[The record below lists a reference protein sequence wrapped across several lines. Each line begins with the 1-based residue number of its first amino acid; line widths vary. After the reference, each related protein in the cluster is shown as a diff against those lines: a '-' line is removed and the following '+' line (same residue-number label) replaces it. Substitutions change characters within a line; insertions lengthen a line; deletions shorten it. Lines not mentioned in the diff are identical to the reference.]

1 MTRDPLRPIDGAPG
15 GPSLRGWF
23 GAARVALVLSI
34 CTACATPAPVHLHSL
49 VGPEHPTPREGAAP
63 GRGPAISLDPIRV
76 PVAVDQPQ
84 WLIRLPDDTL
94 TLLEQERWASPLR
107 DEFRHALLDV
117 LTHRYGAVDA
127 RTVGTGGSPWRVHVV
142 ITRFDAQPTSNWLE
156 STWSIAQRGTDM
168 PTLRC
173 ETSVREN
180 SDGGMAA
187 LGQAHRRAVARLG
200 DAIGTQLVALQ
211 RGESG
216 RCPS

>member
-1 MTRDPLRPIDGAPG
+1 M
-15 GPSLRGWF
+15 
-23 GAARVALVLSI
+23 
-34 CTACATPAPVHLHSL
+34 
-49 VGPEHPTPREGAAP
+49 
-63 GRGPAISLDPIRV
+63 

-107 DEFRHALLDV
+107 DEFRHALLDI

-142 ITRFDAQPTSNWLE
+142 ITRFDAQPSGSWLE
-156 STWSIAQRGTDM
+156 STWSIGPRNADT

-173 ETSVREN
+173 ETSVRET

-187 LGQAHRRAVARLG
+187 LAQAHRRAVTRLG
-200 DAIGTQLVALQ
+200 DAIGEQLLALQ
-211 RGESG
+211 RGEPA